1 MVGFGG
7 AAGGEIS
14 HFFYLSKSPR
24 GETSKNSGVWG
35 PIGTTKPQNWG
46 RGQRDPKPTARPAT
60 CLLVLPLPLRMSLSF
75 SFLAAW
81 EHDGAPPGHLCAFG
95 SAFLCALVRGCSKVC
110 MRAQLCKRE
119 NARACLGAVS
129 WFFVVF
135 SIALTIAPST
145 SAATPVRHFSH
156 FHALICALFCAFA
169 PARKRFVRRTA
180 HTSLLFVVCVFS
192 QSECSF
198 SGFFFNFS
206 SFSNLA
212 EIHLADAGQL
222 AAVPETN
229 SRPLSDV

>member
-1 MVGFGG
+1 
-7 AAGGEIS
+7 
-14 HFFYLSKSPR
+14 
-24 GETSKNSGVWG
+24 
-35 PIGTTKPQNWG
+35 
-46 RGQRDPKPTARPAT
+46 
-60 CLLVLPLPLRMSLSF
+60 
-75 SFLAAW
+75 
-81 EHDGAPPGHLCAFG
+81 
-95 SAFLCALVRGCSKVC
+95 
-110 MRAQLCKRE
+110 
-119 NARACLGAVS
+119 
-129 WFFVVF
+129 
-135 SIALTIAPST
+135 
-145 SAATPVRHFSH
+145 VRHFSH